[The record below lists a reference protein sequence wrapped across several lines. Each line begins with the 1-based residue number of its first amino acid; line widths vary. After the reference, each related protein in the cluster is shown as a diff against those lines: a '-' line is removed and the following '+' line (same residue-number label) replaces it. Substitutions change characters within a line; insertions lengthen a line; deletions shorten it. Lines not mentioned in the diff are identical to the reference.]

1 MPSTIR
7 KILLDD
13 FHVNVSYWKSWR
25 GREVRMELALG
36 SMAGSYALMPAY
48 LGLLQTTNP
57 GSICC
62 LHKEENSDGSMM
74 SKYAFIAFGAS
85 IKGYRY
91 MRKVVVIDGTR
102 LKGRYGGCL
111 LSACCQD
118 GNFQIF
124 PLAFGIVDSENED
137 AWEWFLS
144 QLKTFVEDA
153 HHLVFVSDRH
163 GSIYNPIGKVG
174 ECFLNPDYFTEI

>member
-1 MPSTIR
+1 
-7 KILLDD
+7 
-13 FHVNVSYWKSWR
+13 
-25 GREVRMELALG
+25 MELALG

-74 SKYAFIAFGAS
+74 FKYAFIAFGAS

-124 PLAFGIVDSENED
+124 PLAFGIVDSENDD